1 MDHHV
6 DGLKFA
12 GGSFSLFP
20 EVKLRELI
28 NVAHEHGVYVSTGDW
43 LVNVLTQG
51 SDNAVDKY
59 LEECKDIGL
68 ESLRPRFAVVNEM
81 PR

>member
-1 MDHHV
+1 MGKNYLSDVLETMGHHV

-28 NVAHEHGVYVSTGDW
+28 DTAHEHGVYVSTGGW
-43 LVNVLTQG
+43 LEHVLTQG
-51 SDNAVDKY
+51 SDNAADRY
-59 LEECKDIGL
+59 LEKCKDIG
-68 ESLRPRFAVVNEM
+68 
-81 PR
+81 